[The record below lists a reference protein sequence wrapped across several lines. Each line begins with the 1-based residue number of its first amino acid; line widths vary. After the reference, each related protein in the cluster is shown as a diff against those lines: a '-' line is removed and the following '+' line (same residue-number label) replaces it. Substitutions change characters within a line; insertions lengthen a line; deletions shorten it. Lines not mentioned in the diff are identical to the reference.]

1 MIRNDLTF
9 PRTLLVHNKIM
20 PYRVPLFEQLIDCYG
35 VDIFVFDGDV
45 PEPFA
50 YPDSV
55 WTGDRSDLIARLW
68 NGDYEVV
75 VNPDVV
81 FGEAHIDG
89 LIATL
94 RSIGVVQW
102 TEAWAMPN
110 RSRRQRLRT
119 AILLRL
125 ADLYTDQYIV
135 PGTASAT
142 YVSEITGTAE
152 TDIHHIGNPTHIGC
166 KETERDDIESAKN
179 RDIVTDD
186 VPVVLFIGQVIE
198 RKGVDI
204 LLQAVDRLDS
214 DVDCQILIGG
224 TGDETYRAR
233 LDDQIQRAGLENV
246 TFLGWVPEETLF
258 EQYRAADVYIL
269 PSRADPWGISVVE
282 AMKAGTPVVVSDAVG
297 AAWDLVDGHDT
308 GYMFPTEDAES
319 LASCLETLL
328 RDTELRTEMGNRAA
342 ELIKSQI
349 TYRRMAETIRDA
361 ILRAAGSRPE

>member
-20 PYRVPLFEQLIDCYG
+20 PYRVPLFEHLIDCYG
-35 VDIFVFDGDV
+35 IEIFVFDDNI
-45 PEPFA
+45 PESFA
-50 YPDSV
+50 YPGSV
-55 WTGDRSDLIARLW
+55 WTGDRSDLIPRLW
-68 NGDYEVV
+68 NGDYRVV

-81 FGEAHIDG
+81 FGEAHING
-89 LIATL
+89 LIAML
-94 RSIGVVQW
+94 RSIAVVQW
-102 TEAWAMPN
+102 TEAWAIPN
-110 RSRRQRLRT
+110 RSRRKRVRT
-119 AILLRL
+119 ATLLRV

-142 YVSEITGTAE
+142 YVSEITGTTE
-152 TDIHHIGNPTHIGC
+152 TDIHQIGNPTHIGC
-166 KETERDDIESAKN
+166 EETERDGIESANN
-179 RDIVTDD
+179 REIGTDD

-214 DVDCQILIGG
+214 DVECQILIGG
-224 TGDETYRAR
+224 TGDQKYRDR
-233 LDDQIQRAGLENV
+233 LDDQIRRAGLENV
-246 TFLGWVPEETLF
+246 TFLGWIPEETLF
-258 EQYRAADVYIL
+258 EQYRAADVYVL

-282 AMKAGTPVVVSDAVG
+282 AMKAGTPVVVSEAVG

-308 GYMFPTEDAES
+308 GYIFPTEDAES

-342 ELIKSQI
+342 ELIESQI
-349 TYRRMAETIRDA
+349 TYRRMAETIQDA
-361 ILRAAGSRPE
+361 ILRAASTRLE